1 MNNHWIAI
9 DWGTSNFRA
18 FLMNHNQ
25 CIDTVNAHCGLL
37 SVPDRQFD
45 AALLPLDCSLAQS
58 WRLYQ
63 KPKPGSS
70 VHQHSPSAIHAQP
83 T

>member
-45 AALLPLDCSLAQS
+45 AALLPLIAPWLAKHPN
-58 WRLYQ
+58 L
-63 KPKPGSS
+63 PLLMAGMVGS
-70 VHQHSPSAIHAQP
+70 QQG
-83 T
+83 